1 MSKLAVNTKEDLN
14 VLNQHLSEPNTHGF
28 VLVFMEECGPCKAT
42 RPEWDKIEVA
52 DKDKNVVVAD
62 VNSRLLLDDSNKIKH
77 VGDVMAYPTIKHVHK
92 GKVHDYSGADRR
104 HGSFEKWI
112 KDASTSSAS
121 PNKSQSKVGGRK
133 RRNIKIRRSGKRRTK
148 RNAKKSDKRVRKG
161 CEKKSVKRNAKMQ
174 K

>member
-14 VLNQHLSEPNTHGF
+14 VLNQHLSEPNTHVF

-52 DKDKNVVVAD
+52 DKNKNVVIAD
-62 VNSRLLLDDSNKIKH
+62 VNSRLLLDDSNKIEH

-92 GKVHDYSGADRR
+92 GKVHDYSGADRSR
-104 HGSFEKWI
+104 GSFEKWI
-112 KDASTSSAS
+112 KDATASSAS

-133 RRNIKIRRSGKRRTK
+133 RRHLKKNKTHKIKIKTK
-148 RNAKKSDKRVRKG
+148 RKIKRKIKR
-161 CEKKSVKRNAKMQ
+161 SVKRSVKRRH
-174 K
+174 KK

>member
-14 VLNQHLSEPNTHGF
+14 VLNQHLSEPNTHVF

-52 DKDKNVVVAD
+52 DKNKNVVVAD
-62 VNSRLLLDDSNKIKH
+62 VNSRLLLDDSNKIEH

-92 GKVHDYSGADRR
+92 GKVHDYSGADRS
-104 HGSFEKWI
+104 HASFEKWI
-112 KDASTSSAS
+112 KDASASAS

-133 RRNIKIRRSGKRRTK
+133 RRNIKTRRSGKRRTK
-148 RNAKKSDKRVRKG
+148 RNAKKSEKRVRKG

>member
-14 VLNQHLSEPNTHGF
+14 VLNQHLSEPNTHVF

-62 VNSRLLLDDSNKIKH
+62 VNSRLLLDDGNKIEH
-77 VGDVMAYPTIKHVHK
+77 VGDVMAYPTIKYVHK

-112 KDASTSSAS
+112 KDASASSAS
-121 PNKSQSKVGGRK
+121 PNKSQSKVGGKRSRSRRNKKKITRKGKTGSKSKSRSKSKRSRKSSK
-133 RRNIKIRRSGKRRTK
+133 RRN
-148 RNAKKSDKRVRKG
+148 KK
-161 CEKKSVKRNAKMQ
+161 
-174 K
+174 

>member
-14 VLNQHLSEPNTHGF
+14 VLNQHLSEPNTHVF

-62 VNSRLLLDDSNKIKH
+62 VNSRLLLDDFNKIEH

-112 KDASTSSAS
+112 KDASASATPS
-121 PNKSQSKVGGRK
+121 KSQSKIGGKRSRSRQNKKKITRKGKTRSKSKRSRKSSK
-133 RRNIKIRRSGKRRTK
+133 RRN
-148 RNAKKSDKRVRKG
+148 KK
-161 CEKKSVKRNAKMQ
+161 
-174 K
+174 